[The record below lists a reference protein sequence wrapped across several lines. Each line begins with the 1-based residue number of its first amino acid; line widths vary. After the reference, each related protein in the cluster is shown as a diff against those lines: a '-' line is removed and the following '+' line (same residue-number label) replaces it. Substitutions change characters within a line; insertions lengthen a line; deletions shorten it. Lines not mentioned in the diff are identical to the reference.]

1 MTRHLANQRT
11 LPHSE
16 QAERA
21 VLGGLLL
28 EPLRLAEIRARL
40 EPGDWYLERH
50 RVLYQA
56 FLAIADAGATP
67 DLLTLQAHLDQAG
80 KLDAVGGIAYLAALD
95 LDLPDLGRLT
105 EYADIVKDHSV
116 RRDLAVRLQNALRDT
131 LTTASPINDLLAD
144 LRGNADHLLGRT
156 ARVRWQSAGPVFDS
170 VLAALEAGTEE
181 TLSGLTTGYPEWDR
195 LGPGLL
201 RGGLYVL
208 AGRPGMGKTSLAL
221 DLTRHVAVDLQR
233 PVGIFSLE
241 MRTGELGLKIT
252 ATETNLPA
260 QHLRTGDL
268 SSGQWRRL
276 YAAIRSLRAAPLYLD
291 DTPGLLL
298 RDLESRAW
306 WLKAQHPGLALLVV
320 DYLQLI
326 TAGVRVEQRRLEI
339 AYITRRLKTLAGEL
353 DLPILVLSQLNRE
366 LTRRPDP
373 RPRLAD
379 LAESGAIE
387 QDADQVAFIHRPETY
402 TPDDPTLKGR
412 AEIIIAKHRH
422 GATGTIELTW
432 LGATTSFRNPVTP
445 AGPEPA

>member
-1 MTRHLANQRT
+1 MTS
-11 LPHSE
+11 LPYSE
-16 QAERA
+16 EAERA
-21 VLGGLLL
+21 VLGALLL
-28 EPLRLAEIRARL
+28 DPPRIAQVRARL
-40 EPGDWYLERH
+40 EPRDLYLERH
-50 RVLYQA
+50 RRLYQA
-56 FLAIADAGATP
+56 ILHLSDSGSTP

-95 LDLPDLGRLT
+95 LDLPDLGRLN
-105 EYADIVKDHSV
+105 EYADIIKDHSV

-131 LTTASPINDLLAD
+131 LTTASPVNDLLAT

-156 ARVRWQSAGPVFDS
+156 ARVRWQSAGPVFDR
-170 VLAALEAGTEE
+170 VLAAVEAGTEE
-181 TLSGLTTGYPEWDR
+181 TLCGLTTGYPDWDR

-221 DLTRHVAVDLQR
+221 DLTRHIAVDLQR

-241 MRTGELGLKIT
+241 MRTAELGLKIT
-252 ATETNLPA
+252 ATETDLPA

-387 QDADQVAFIHRPETY
+387 QDADQVAFIHRPEAY

-412 AEIIIAKHRH
+412 AEIIIANHD
-422 GATGTIELTW
+422 
-432 LGATTSFRNPVTP
+432 F
-445 AGPEPA
+445 EPIRDVQGLPLVFS